1 MSTLPTSGPLRVA
14 HLMRR
19 PLPGYFSIEGQFE
32 LVRRFLPPRYQCE
45 TWVCPRFSRGIW
57 PRLRNARAAARV
69 SADVWHVTG
78 DVHYLTYHLPK
89 ARTLLT
95 VHDCVF
101 LHQTSGLRRW
111 LIKKMFYDWAVPRAA
126 IVTVISQATRRELLS
141 LVPEV
146 EPSVRQVP
154 CCVSPE
160 FAKALDRPWPETPE
174 VLMVGTKPNKN
185 LVRMVQA
192 LAGLRCR
199 LHIVGEQD
207 ADLRAALAASN
218 LPWRNSPSL
227 TAHDM
232 AQAYRDCDLLAF
244 ASTYEGFGLPIIEAQ
259 ATGRPVL
266 TSDAASMPEASGGAA
281 LLVNPFEVASMAAGF
296 RRLLEDSMLRADLVR
311 RGLENAALYA
321 APRVAR
327 MYADI
332 YDELSSLDS
341 STS

>member
-1 MSTLPTSGPLRVA
+1 MVEPQAIRVA

-32 LVRRFLPPRYQCE
+32 LVRRFLPPRCHCE
-45 TWVCPRFSRGIW
+45 TWICPEFSRGVF

-141 LVPEV
+141 LLPEV
-146 EPSVRQVP
+146 EPRIRHVP

-160 FAKALDRPWPETPE
+160 FTADPARPWPRTPE

-185 LVRMVQA
+185 LVRMVRA
-192 LAGLRCR
+192 LAGLRCS
-199 LHIVGEQD
+199 LHIVGEPD
-207 ADLRAALAASN
+207 GDLRAALAASN

-227 TAHDM
+227 TAQGM
-232 AQAYRDCDLLAF
+232 AQAFRDCDLLAF
-244 ASTYEGFGLPIIEAQ
+244 ASTYEGFGLPILEAQ

-281 LLVNPFEVASMAAGF
+281 VLVNPLDVASIAAGF
-296 RRLLEDSMLRADLVR
+296 RRLIEDAGLRSELIE
-311 RGLENAALYA
+311 RGHANAALHA
-321 APRVAR
+321 APRVAQ

-332 YDELSSLDS
+332 YDELNQA
-341 STS
+341 